1 MNSFFVVDVAMKNG
15 ESGPNKKKP
24 EHNEHKKK
32 REMVQLKGSH
42 QSMSCVI
49 HDPAAIKRDRG
60 PGGSGG
66 PRRGGNDDGEIF
78 GGL

>member
-1 MNSFFVVDVAMKNG
+1 MNT
-15 ESGPNKKKP
+15 
-24 EHNEHKKK
+24 KKK